1 MKGKKSKEYKRTGL
15 KKWIENRRKRNQRKY
30 IMTKPSFKKIFA
42 KYLAV
47 FLCMA
52 MLVCMIGTYVAVGY
66 YRQVMYREFVINTEG
81 IGETI
86 SNGYTECMKGN
97 VLEEEAV
104 SRWKSEVRWQ
114 LNSKKI
120 WDYEACLYDK
130 ATKEPFVEQKCVIN
144 VILIENPD
152 TEDKVRM
159 ILECDF
165 NRMEQAVLEFNNY
178 WEEID
183 SDGDGFFE
191 ENAPWL
197 ELKDLYVKG
206 GHFVPGK
213 LQLLI
218 MDENGETQIIKEY
231 DYTPEDTT
239 GYQFV
244 DLENDKNYK
253 MLGPVWFVESDEDV
267 SYDMIKEYVKNGG
280 SFEEIETI
288 WNGEYSEDSYTFW
301 GMKTIFSEL
310 VTLDNGKEYVLVMA
324 GDINLWKNYGGW
336 VIASYI
342 GILLLAVV
350 IAIAFAYRTYMVRLN
365 HYQLDTYRR
374 ETTNAMA
381 HDLKTPLTAISGYA
395 ENLRNNVHSEKKD
408 YYADIILEHVQYM
421 NEMVGNILELAKV
434 ENTNWMPHKESL
446 DLKAE
451 TQDIL
456 KKYEILTADKNLTV
470 SVEGERVI
478 EADKVRMT
486 QALENLIGN
495 AMKYAAND
503 TIIHIKLEKDFYE
516 VRNRIDGELE
526 VSVEELWKPFIKG
539 DNSRNE
545 ERGTGVGLTIVKN
558 IADVHGFEL
567 VLQCEEQEFVA
578 KIIF

>member
-15 KKWIENRRKRNQRKY
+15 KKWIENRKKKNQRKY

-47 FLCMA
+47 GLCVA
-52 MLVCMIGTYVAVGY
+52 LVIGYLGTIASVSYYCDMKENSFDSNYNQLSSYIKESYYDVYTKYPETLEKKEAIWKSLLTFKINLLSRIGNGVSMIHNEDRNEILSEVDDVVSIWLIVDKNTDDSRGY
-66 YRQVMYREFVINTEG
+66 AYHCDVNMI
-81 IGETI
+81 
-86 SNGYTECMKGN
+86 
-97 VLEEEAV
+97 EEAV
-104 SRWKSEVRWQ
+104 DDYNMYWDVIDTNGDRVMDGYESVSLEIKDIFVANEAYLPGQVQLVGYNALGQSEV
-114 LNSKKI
+114 L
-120 WDYEACLYDK
+120 
-130 ATKEPFVEQKCVIN
+130 
-144 VILIENPD
+144 
-152 TEDKVRM
+152 
-159 ILECDF
+159 
-165 NRMEQAVLEFNNY
+165 
-178 WEEID
+178 
-183 SDGDGFFE
+183 
-191 ENAPWL
+191 
-197 ELKDLYVKG
+197 
-206 GHFVPGK
+206 
-213 LQLLI
+213 
-218 MDENGETQIIKEY
+218 KEY
-231 DYTPEDTT
+231 DYTPKN
-239 GYQFV
+239 V
-244 DLENDKNYK
+244 NDYEHIVVEGEESKSIMGPFIWEEVNEKNQAWLKNY
-253 MLGPVWFVESDEDV
+253 VER
-267 SYDMIKEYVKNGG
+267 KEESIWDYTNG
-280 SFEEIETI
+280 
-288 WNGEYSEDSYTFW
+288 SEGRTTFW
-301 GMKTIFSEL
+301 GCQFLAYHDVEVDKDLTVKLIMGNEF
-310 VTLDNGKEYVLVMA
+310 DMFDEYGLWIILSYVGVLVITLMIV
-324 GDINLWKNYGGW
+324 GM
-336 VIASYI
+336 VS
-342 GILLLAVV
+342 
-350 IAIAFAYRTYMVRLN
+350 YRTYMVRLN

-516 VRNRIDGELE
+516 VRNRIDGAFE

-539 DNSRNE
+539 DNNRNE

-578 KIIF
+578 KILF

>member
-15 KKWIENRRKRNQRKY
+15 KKWIENRKKKNQRKY

-66 YRQVMYREFVINTEG
+66 CREVEYRDFTIWSEGMGDSISNAYRECMEINA
-81 IGETI
+81 
-86 SNGYTECMKGN
+86 SQ
-97 VLEEEAV
+97 EEIV
-104 SRWKSEVRWQ
+104 SGWKSLVRWQ
-114 LNSKKI
+114 LNIKK
-120 WDYEACLYDK
+120 DMGYEACLYDK
-130 ATKEPFVEQKCVIN
+130 ATKEPFVEQESVIN
-144 VILIENPD
+144 VVLIENPD
-152 TEDKVRM
+152 EKDRVSRV
-159 ILECDF
+159 LECDWEK
-165 NRMEQAVLEFNNY
+165 MEQAVLEFDDY
-178 WEEID
+178 YREYD
-183 SDGDGFFE
+183 PDGDGFTL
-191 ENAPWL
+191 WL
-197 ELKDLYVKG
+197 ELKNLYVKG
-206 GHFVPGK
+206 GYFVPGK
-213 LQLLI
+213 LQLLN
-218 MDENGETQIIKEY
+218 MDENGETQIVKEY
-231 DYTPEDTT
+231 DYTPKDTT
-239 GYQFV
+239 GYQYV
-244 DLENDKNYK
+244 DLENDKNYRI
-253 MLGPVWFVESDEDV
+253 LGPVWFVESDEDV
-267 SYDMIKEYVKNGG
+267 SYEMIKEYVKNGG

-310 VTLDNGKEYVLVMA
+310 VTLDDGKEYLLVMA

-516 VRNRIDGELE
+516 VRNRIDGALE
-526 VSVEELWKPFIKG
+526 VSAEELWKPFIKG

-578 KIIF
+578 RIMF